1 MRVAQRPSGRV
12 LGLLMGTM
20 LAFARPTGAAEPVC
34 LPENVALAQPAAVE
48 TDGGGVGGNAV
59 VYLDSSVSMQ
69 GFVRLDHGEQ
79 ALYVDTVLGLRQV
92 LEQVAGETAFNSFG
106 TGIQPLNPTELI
118 APTRP
123 EFYVCNQIN
132 KSGCDTRLDMVL
144 DAVAA
149 SDDNTLSI
157 VATDLFL
164 SDRDLVGS
172 TFGTMRNSLQRVMRG
187 GKSIGVMAITAA
199 FNGVVYDLP
208 GKKTKYA
215 FQGKR
220 PFFLLIIGDD
230 DRRILKVEKLVEKQL
245 LTDVSPERY
254 RFALF
259 TLHPAYPVT
268 ASAPLHLEPG
278 SAIVRTERLPKGPS
292 ELPVLVLRKG
302 ADRLTSREPLAA
314 LQKPFTAPLGDFE
327 LSDSLW
333 MYSDSPVCPTGT
345 WLPWQQRV
353 VTAGAD
359 AGDLVV
365 SLNPAAL
372 RYLPARKFLLR
383 AKISAASTSK
393 SEQLTGWLHD
403 WGFSSDQVD
412 KVLKQK
418 PDMFP
423 VLNLGQ
429 LGDSLQSIIDDEFK
443 PVTVADFLLAFRK
456 DE

>member
-1 MRVAQRPSGRV
+1 
-12 LGLLMGTM
+12 M
-20 LAFARPTGAAEPVC
+20 LAVARPAAAAETVC
-34 LPENVALAQPAAVE
+34 LPENVALAQTPAVE
-48 TDGGGVGGNAV
+48 TDTSGASGNAA
-59 VYLDSSVSMQ
+59 VYLDGSVSMQ
-69 GFVRLDHGEQ
+69 GFVRVDRGEQ

-106 TGIQPLNPTELI
+106 TGIRPLDPTELI
-118 APTRP
+118 ASTHP
-123 EFYVCNQIN
+123 EFYVCNQVN

-144 DAVAA
+144 EAVAA
-149 SDDNTLSI
+149 SDDNALSV

-164 SDRDLVGS
+164 SDRDLIGS
-172 TFGTMRNSLQRVMRG
+172 TFGTMRNSLQRVLRG

-199 FNGVVYDLP
+199 FNGVIYDLP
-208 GKKTKYA
+208 GKKTKYTH
-215 FQGKR
+215 QGKR
-220 PFFLLIIGDD
+220 PFFLLLIGGN
-230 DRRILKVEKLVEKQL
+230 DRKILKVEKIIEKQL
-245 LTDVSPERY
+245 LTDVPPERY

-278 SAIVRTERLPKGPS
+278 NAIVRTERLPKGPP

-302 ADRLTSREPLAA
+302 ADHLTSRQPLLA
-314 LQKPFTAPLGDFE
+314 LQKPFTAPLGNFK

-333 MYSDSPVCPTGT
+333 MYSDSSVCPTGT
-345 WLPWQQRV
+345 WLPWQERMV
-353 VTAGAD
+353 SAGAD

-383 AKISAASTSK
+383 AKINAASTGK

-403 WGFSSDQVD
+403 WGFGNDQVD
-412 KVLKQK
+412 KILKQK
-418 PDMFP
+418 PDVFP